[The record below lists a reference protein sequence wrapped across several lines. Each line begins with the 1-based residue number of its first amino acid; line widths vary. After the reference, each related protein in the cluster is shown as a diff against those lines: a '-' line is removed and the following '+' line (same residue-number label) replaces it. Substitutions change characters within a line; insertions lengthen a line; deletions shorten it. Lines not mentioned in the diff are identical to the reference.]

1 MNYNKTIIF
10 SIVAVIAALGVFTV
24 LSRSRLADN
33 SSVNLADLRAN
44 ADSLAAEET
53 EFDFGAISMSRGK
66 VSHAFKIRNT
76 GSGPIEIEKLY
87 TSCMCTV
94 AFFTQDSKRVGP
106 FGMPGHGF
114 VPPLRRT
121 LVSGEEVIIEAIF
134 DPAAHGPS
142 GIGRI
147 ERVVYLED
155 ENGVALQLGIR
166 AMVEP

>member
-1 MNYNKTIIF
+1 MNYNKTIILG
-10 SIVAVIAALGVFTV
+10 IVAVIAALGVFTV

-33 SSVNLADLRAN
+33 SSANLADLRTN
-44 ADSLAAEET
+44 TGSLIAEEMK
-53 EFDFGAISMSRGK
+53 FDFGAISMSKGK

-76 GSGPIEIEKLY
+76 SSGPIEIEKLY
-87 TSCMCTV
+87 TSCMCTA

-114 VPPLRRT
+114 VPPLRKT
-121 LVSGEEVIIEAIF
+121 LNSGEEVIIEAIF

-147 ERVVYLED
+147 ERAIYLED
-155 ENGVALQLGIR
+155 ENGVALQLGIK
-166 AMVEP
+166 AEVEP